1 MSGKVF
7 LPAGDADDIKRTS
20 KAGEPTTRSIHRQ
33 FDLVWGKIM
42 RLSANQSRIAVR
54 SLLLGVLLTA
64 LGMAGAQQSLAHD
77 GGQSGFAGSTHS
89 QIIIVDDDQW

>member
-1 MSGKVF
+1 
-7 LPAGDADDIKRTS
+7 
-20 KAGEPTTRSIHRQ
+20 
-33 FDLVWGKIM
+33 M

-64 LGMAGAQQSLAHD
+64 LGMAGAQQSLALG